1 MSATGLLRRA
11 TLWALLGASLPAGA
25 AAFWA
30 GARALPSHGRPAP
43 GVFVGAR
50 VAPPDQPLGAW
61 LEHRRL
67 DLAQRP
73 ITLMHGFTSL
83 EMKLGDLGIELDVGA
98 TMGDALRPSRS
109 GPWRTRLGELRR
121 ARRGE
126 IDVPLRWT
134 IDERKAELALASIA
148 PAVRRDP
155 KDARLDLD
163 AHVRV
168 PEVVGEELDPAETLV
183 NVMRGVEEGRDVFVV
198 ATRPVGPRVT
208 SEMLSTVDI
217 EKVVSSFE
225 TRFQLW
231 GTGAGRAV
239 NIARAAGFLDGTV
252 LMPGQELSYNGMVG
266 PRTRARGFTDA
277 PEIVGDELQ
286 NGVGGGVC
294 QVAST
299 LYAAALF
306 GALDVQERWAHG
318 RPSSY
323 TRFGLDA
330 TVSYPAKDLRFRN
343 ALPYPVLV
351 HVYLPRPDMVRAEIL
366 GGEPIAKV
374 EYLSGV
380 ARSEPFAR
388 RIARKSFLAPGK
400 AYRHQKGIKGYSV
413 YSLVRTRYPDGRVV
427 ERGYSS
433 EYRPTPEI
441 FWVSDDYD
449 ETQLPPLPDGAIG
462 QEGHAAAS
470 AGTSGAG

>member
-1 MSATGLLRRA
+1 MTASRPILRLAPWLLA
-11 TLWALLGASLPAGA
+11 CALVPA
-25 AAFWA
+25 AAASAW
-30 GARALPSHGRPAP
+30 GISRLLPSHGRPAP
-43 GVFVGAR
+43 GLFIGSRVLLQHEELGPWLDGRRAR
-50 VAPPDQPLGAW
+50 
-61 LEHRRL
+61 
-67 DLAQRP
+67 LAERP
-73 ITLMHGFTSL
+73 ITLVHGMASF
-83 EMKLGDLGIELDVGA
+83 EMRLGDLGVELDVPA
-98 TMGDALRPSRS
+98 TMTSSLEPARR
-109 GPWRTRLGELRR
+109 GPWLTRFDELRR
-121 ARRGE
+121 ARRGD

-134 IDERKAELALASIA
+134 VDERKAETAMSAIA
-148 PAVRRDP
+148 PAVRREP
-155 KDARLDLD
+155 KDARLDLTE
-163 AHVRV
+163 HLRI
-168 PEVVGEELDPAETLV
+168 PEVAGEELDAHATLEDV
-183 NVMRGVEEGRDVFVV
+183 VRGVAEGRDVFVV
-198 ATRPVGPRVT
+198 ATRPVQPRVS
-208 SEMLSTVDI
+208 SETLSTVDI

-252 LMPGQELSYNGMVG
+252 LMPGQEFSYNALVG

-299 LYAAALF
+299 VYASALF
-306 GALDVQERWAHG
+306 SALEIGERWAHG

-330 TVSYPAKDLRFRN
+330 TVSYPSKDLRFKN
-343 ALPYPVLV
+343 TLPYPVLL
-351 HVYLPRPDMVRAEIL
+351 HVFLPRPDMVRAEVL

-380 ARSEPFAR
+380 ARSEPFVR
-388 RIARKSFLAPGK
+388 RIARKPFLKPGI
-400 AYRHQKGIKGYSV
+400 ALRHQKGIKGYSV
-413 YSLVRTRYPDGRVV
+413 YSLVRTRFNDGRVV

-449 ETQLPPLPDGAIG
+449 EGQLPGLPDGAVG
-462 QEGHAAAS
+462 LEGREVAS
-470 AGTSGAG
+470 SGSPSTG